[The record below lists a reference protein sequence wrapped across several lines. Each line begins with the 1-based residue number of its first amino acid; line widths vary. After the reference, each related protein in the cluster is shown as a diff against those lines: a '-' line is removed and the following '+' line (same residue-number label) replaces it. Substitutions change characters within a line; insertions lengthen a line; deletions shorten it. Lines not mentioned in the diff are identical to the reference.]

1 MRWEQQVYKSAFN
14 ARSMANETVQKND
27 FVALRYSGTANDVLF
42 DSNEEENVKKLHPDA
57 KAEELVIAVGRGMV
71 VPGLDKTLE
80 GKEVG
85 KRYEV
90 VVSAREGF
98 GERRREFV
106 KTIPLHVFHEKNIQ
120 PYAGQT
126 LLMDNTT
133 ARVLTVSGARV
144 ITDFNNPLAGKEL
157 RYSFVI
163 TRKVTD
169 EKEKA
174 EALFKVSFKLVPA
187 FESEKEAIVVRGSA
201 VLEAYVKAY
210 EVLFKELLGKELRF
224 VLEKKAEG
232 EHEHEGRGK
241 LEHAQRQVA

>member
-1 MRWEQQVYKSAFN
+1 MT
-14 ARSMANETVQKND
+14 NEIVQKND
-27 FVALRYSGTANDVLF
+27 FVALKYSGTANGVLF

-57 KAEELVIAVGRGMV
+57 KAEELVIAVSRGMV

-98 GERRREFV
+98 GERRRELV
-106 KTIPLHVFHEKNIQ
+106 KTIPLRVFHEKNIQ
-120 PYAGQT
+120 PYAGQS
-126 LLMDNTT
+126 LLMDTMT

-144 ITDFNNPLAGKEL
+144 LTDFNNPLAGKEL
-157 RYSFVI
+157 KYSFTI

-174 EALFKVSFKLVPA
+174 EALFKVSFKSVP
-187 FESEKEAIVVRGSA
+187 EYEISQEAIVVRGAA
-201 VLEAYVKAY
+201 VLEGYVSAYGL
-210 EVLFKELLGKELRF
+210 LFKELLGKELRF
-224 VLEKKAEG
+224 VLDKKAEEG
-232 EHEHEGRGK
+232 KEETEEEHEKEEHAGH
-241 LEHAQRQVA
+241 EHAQERAASAEQQQSL